1 MSLAVEIVI
10 ITTSKKEKHATL
22 TVVRWIAYTLGALG
36 ARVWDVECRAIR
48 AHQLYT
54 DTAGAK
60 ETLVPPSRPGLVKP
74 ISKCAL
80 LY

>member
-1 MSLAVEIVI
+1 MEVVI
-10 ITTSKKEKHATL
+10 ITTSKKEQHATL
-22 TVVRWIAYTLGALG
+22 TVVRRIAYTLGALG
-36 ARVWDVECRAIR
+36 ARVRDVECRAIR

-54 DTAGAK
+54 DTVGAM
-60 ETLVPPSRPGLVKP
+60 ESLVPQSRPGLVIP

>member
-1 MSLAVEIVI
+1 MSLAVEVV
-10 ITTSKKEKHATL
+10 ITTSKKQQHATL
-22 TVVRWIAYTLGALG
+22 TVVRCIAHTHGALG

-54 DTAGAK
+54 DTVGAM
-60 ETLVPPSRPGLVKP
+60 ETLVPPSRPGLVIP